1 VRLERIEV
9 PAPAAAGSRT
19 LVLLHGFGADEHDL
33 LSLAREL
40 EPTLRVVSLAAPIA
54 LEQGGR
60 AWYRLQEGPQGISFD
75 PREVLEAGKIA
86 LEAVE
91 EIARESPDPILCG
104 FSQGGGMA
112 LAAALE
118 RPGLVS
124 TVLALSAVP
133 PRREGDGKGL
143 RVFLG
148 HGTFDPLIPVQVAHA
163 TRDLLTKLGA
173 KVAYREYPMGHM
185 ICAGEI
191 DDARNFLANS
201 E

>member
-1 VRLERIEV
+1 MKLGRIEV
-9 PAPAAAGSRT
+9 PAQSAVARM
-19 LVLLHGFGADEHDL
+19 LILLHGFGADENDL
-33 LSLAREL
+33 LPLAREL
-40 EPTLRVVSLAAPIA
+40 DPSLRVVSLAAPIA

-91 EIARESPDPILCG
+91 GIARESPDPVLCG
-104 FSQGGGMA
+104 FSQGAGMA

-148 HGTFDPLIPVQVAHA
+148 HGTFDPLIPVEVARA

-173 KVAYREYPMGHM
+173 SVTYREYPMGHM
-185 ICAGEI
+185 ICAEELE
-191 DDARNFLANS
+191 DARNFLAHR

>member
-1 VRLERIEV
+1 MKLGRVEI
-9 PAPAAAGSRT
+9 PAGAPGART
-19 LVLLHGFGADEHDL
+19 LILLHGFGADEHDL
-33 LSLAREL
+33 LPLAKEL
-40 EPTLRVVSLAAPIA
+40 DPALAVVSLAAPIA

-75 PREVLEAGKIA
+75 PREVLEAGNIA

-91 EIARESPDPILCG
+91 EIAKETPDPILCG

-112 LAAALE
+112 LAAALAK
-118 RPGLVS
+118 PGLVH
-124 TVLALSAVP
+124 TILALSAVP

-148 HGTFDPLIPVQVAHA
+148 HGTFDPLIPIQVGRA
-163 TRDLLTKLGA
+163 TRDLLAKLGA
-173 KVAYREYPMGHM
+173 KVTYREYPMGHM
-185 ICAGEI
+185 ICAEELS
-191 DDARNFLANS
+191 DARNFLAQR

>member
-1 VRLERIEV
+1 VRLGRIEV
-9 PAPAAAGSRT
+9 PAQAAGSART
-19 LVLLHGFGADEHDL
+19 LILLHGFGADEHDL
-33 LSLAREL
+33 LPLAREL
-40 EPTLRVVSLAAPIA
+40 DPTLRVISLAAPIA

-75 PREVLEAGKIA
+75 PREVLEAGNIA
-86 LEAVE
+86 LEAIE
-91 EIARESPDPILCG
+91 EIARESPGPILCG

-124 TVLALSAVP
+124 TILALSPVP

-148 HGTFDPLIPVQVAHA
+148 HGTLDPLIPVQVAHA
-163 TRDLLTKLGA
+163 TRDLMAKLGA
-173 KVAYREYPMGHM
+173 KVVYREYPMGHM
-185 ICAGEI
+185 ICAAELE
-191 DDARNFLANS
+191 DARNFLAHR

>member
-1 VRLERIEV
+1 MRLERVEI
-9 PAPAAAGSRT
+9 APETSGSSRT

-33 LSLAREL
+33 LPLAREL
-40 EPTLRVVSLAAPIA
+40 DPGARIISLAAPIA

-75 PREVLEAGKIA
+75 PREVLEAGNIA
-86 LEAVE
+86 LEAIE
-91 EIARESPDPILCG
+91 DIARENPDPILCG

-118 RPGLVS
+118 RPGLVK
-124 TVLALSAVP
+124 TVVALSPVP

-148 HGTFDPLIPVQVAHA
+148 HGTLDPLIPVQVARA
-163 TRDLLTKLGA
+163 TRDLLTRLRA
-173 KVAYREYPMGHM
+173 SLTYREYP
-185 ICAGEI
+185 
-191 DDARNFLANS
+191 
-201 E
+201 